1 MTSRILVTGVA
12 GFIGFHVCKRL
23 LEQNVS
29 VIGIDNIND
38 YYDVN
43 LKKARLRELEKIN
56 SNNKSEEF
64 IFFKCNLED
73 KSQLDKIFKK
83 FQPNVIIHLA
93 AQAGVRY
100 SIKNPSVYISSNLV
114 GFGNILESCRKIKI
128 DHFLYASSSSIY
140 GGNKKVPFSESDF
153 VDSPV
158 SLYAATKKSNELI
171 AHSYSHLYNLPSTGL
186 RFFTV
191 YGPWGRPDM
200 APMIFTKSIISGDP
214 IEIFNKGDMYRD
226 FTYIDD
232 VVDTIY
238 KIIKMPATK
247 DNNFNN
253 KKPLPNTSWAPHRI
267 YNVGNGNPVSLL
279 KFIKLLEEN
288 LKIKS
293 KKILKPMQPGDI
305 KATYSNISSI
315 EEYIGKTQKTSL
327 EKGLKFFIDWYKNYY
342 F

>member
-1 MTSRILVTGVA
+1 
-12 GFIGFHVCKRL
+12 
-23 LEQNVS
+23 
-29 VIGIDNIND
+29 
-38 YYDVN
+38 
-43 LKKARLRELEKIN
+43 
-56 SNNKSEEF
+56 
-64 IFFKCNLED
+64 
-73 KSQLDKIFKK
+73 
-83 FQPNVIIHLA
+83 
-93 AQAGVRY
+93 
-100 SIKNPSVYISSNLV
+100 
-114 GFGNILESCRKIKI
+114 
-128 DHFLYASSSSIY
+128 
-140 GGNKKVPFSESDF
+140 
-153 VDSPV
+153 
-158 SLYAATKKSNELI
+158 
-171 AHSYSHLYNLPSTGL
+171 
-186 RFFTV
+186 
-191 YGPWGRPDM
+191 
-200 APMIFTKSIISGDP
+200 
-214 IEIFNKGDMYRD
+214 MYRD

>member
-1 MTSRILVTGVA
+1 MKIILTGAA
-12 GFIGFHVCKRL
+12 GFIGFHLCRKL
-23 LEQNVS
+23 MQYNYDI
-29 VIGIDNIND
+29 IGIDNLNS
-38 YYDVN
+38 YYSIK
-43 LKKARLRELEKIN
+43 LKKDRLKILNEKAK
-56 SNNKSEEF
+56 NKSINWKF
-64 IFFKCNLED
+64 IRGDIIDKKVINETFDKFKPE
-73 KSQLDKIFKK
+73 I
-83 FQPNVIIHLA
+83 VIHLA

-100 SIKNPSVYISSNLV
+100 SLDNPEEYINSNLL
-114 GFGNILESCRKIKI
+114 GFFNIIDSCKNFNVKNFI
-128 DHFLYASSSSIY
+128 YASSSSVY
-140 GGNKKVPFSESDF
+140 GGNTKMPFSEIDS
-153 VDSPV
+153 VDHPV
-158 SLYAATKKSNELI
+158 SLYAATKKANELI
-171 AHSYSHLYNLPSTGL
+171 AHSYSHLYDLPSTGL

-214 IEIFNKGDMYRD
+214 IKIFNKGDMYRD

-232 VVDTIY
+232 VVDTIF
-238 KIIKMPATK
+238 KIIKLPATK
-247 DNNFNN
+247 NNDFNN

-279 KFIKLLEEN
+279 KFIEIIEEK

-315 EEYIGKTQKTSL
+315 EQLIGKTHKTTL
-327 EKGLKFFIDWYKNYY
+327 EKGLKLFLDWYKNYY

>member
-1 MTSRILVTGVA
+1 MKIFVTGAA
-12 GFIGFHVCKRL
+12 GFIGFHLCKKL
-23 LEQNVS
+23 MQYNCDI
-29 VIGIDNIND
+29 IGIDNLNS
-38 YYDVN
+38 YYSIK
-43 LKKARLRELEKIN
+43 LKEDRLKILNEKAK
-56 SNNKSEEF
+56 NKSINWNF
-64 IFFKCNLED
+64 IKGDIIDKKVIYETFDKFKPE
-73 KSQLDKIFKK
+73 I
-83 FQPNVIIHLA
+83 VIHLA

-100 SIKNPSVYISSNLV
+100 SLHKPEEYINSNLL
-114 GFGNILESCRKIKI
+114 GFFNIINSCKIFNVKNFI
-128 DHFLYASSSSIY
+128 YASSSSVY
-140 GGNKKVPFSESDF
+140 GGNTKMPFSEIDS
-153 VDSPV
+153 VDHPV

>member
-1 MTSRILVTGVA
+1 M
-12 GFIGFHVCKRL
+12 
-23 LEQNVS
+23 
-29 VIGIDNIND
+29 
-38 YYDVN
+38 
-43 LKKARLRELEKIN
+43 KKQK
-56 SNNKSEEF
+56 NKSINWNF
-64 IFFKCNLED
+64 IKGDIIDKKVINETFDKFKPE
-73 KSQLDKIFKK
+73 I
-83 FQPNVIIHLA
+83 VIHLA

-100 SIKNPSVYISSNLV
+100 SLDNPEEYINSNLLGFFNIINSCKIFNIKNFI
-114 GFGNILESCRKIKI
+114 
-128 DHFLYASSSSIY
+128 YASSSSVY
-140 GGNKKVPFSESDF
+140 GGNTKMPFSEIDS
-153 VDSPV
+153 VDHPV
-158 SLYAATKKSNELI
+158 SLYAATKKANELI

-279 KFIKLLEEN
+279 KFIEILEEN

-315 EEYIGKTQKTSL
+315 EELY
-327 EKGLKFFIDWYKNYY
+327 W
-342 F
+342 